1 MPRTAK
7 AIGRKTGIGFSGM
20 VEASQE
26 RAAEYISATSNDVRN
41 NERNNINKEIRND
54 GKSEGD
60 KKLELSQVEI
70 TPTTLT
76 QTHDMGYTENS
87 PIKWAYDRGEM
98 PTRHRDLYEA
108 LKATLREQIG
118 DDAQSGDIQLENAL
132 KKANMKRY
140 SATQIMRHLQNFGYI
155 QYEGKYR
162 RTWIKILK

>member
-1 MPRTAK
+1 
-7 AIGRKTGIGFSGM
+7 
-20 VEASQE
+20 
-26 RAAEYISATSNDVRN
+26 
-41 NERNNINKEIRND
+41 
-54 GKSEGD
+54 
-60 KKLELSQVEI
+60 
-70 TPTTLT
+70 
-76 QTHDMGYTENS
+76 MGYTENS